1 MRTVFARGD
10 PPEGPPRAGRSSE
23 NSTARRTMRE
33 HNKKAGNNRRHLGT
47 HRPDLMSATLLAAEM
62 AEQGLTFFRR
72 RAIPRRKRHAGGR
85 AASNVETAPGNR
97 GQVPPTRLA
106 VGRPR
111 PAMAGAAEI
120 DAVPDRFSF
129 GY

>member
-33 HNKKAGNNRRHLGT
+33 HNKKAGNNRRHFGT
-47 HRPDLMSATLLAAEM
+47 HRSGPMSATLLAAEM
-62 AEQGLTFFRR
+62 AEQGLTFFR

-97 GQVPPTRLA
+97 GPVPPTRLA
-106 VGRPR
+106 VGRPPR
-111 PAMAGAAEI
+111 AVAGAAER
-120 DAVPDRFSF
+120 DAV
-129 GY
+129 